1 MDLAVTD
8 AVPAAA
14 PAAAGGVA
22 VQGVQFPVL
31 APTLTDNQT
40 KNIEILMD
48 VPMKVTVELGRASM
62 MIKDVLDLGTGS
74 IIELDKL
81 AGEPADLLVN
91 QKLIA
96 RGEVVVIDESF
107 GVRVTDIITP
117 MERLKGLQ

>member
-1 MDLAVTD
+1 AIPTPT

-62 MIKDVLDLGTGS
+62 MIKDVLDHGTGS